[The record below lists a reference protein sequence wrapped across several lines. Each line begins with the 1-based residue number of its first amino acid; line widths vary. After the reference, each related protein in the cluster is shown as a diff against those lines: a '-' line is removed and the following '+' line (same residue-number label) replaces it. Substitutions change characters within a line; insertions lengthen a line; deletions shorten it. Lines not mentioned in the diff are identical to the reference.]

1 MVNTDE
7 IKNNLSENDIISFL
21 QDLGGEPYKQGN
33 SIISRTICHNPPY
46 DGSHKLYY
54 DNNGKYWHCFTECSC
69 SYDIFSLV
77 EKVKGVSFKDALK
90 YVQDYFGYP
99 ESDNPID
106 YTEQIDMS
114 FFNKFKKKEES
125 VKLPKVD
132 DKILNVFDNSYHI
145 SWVKDHIMPSS
156 MKRFNIKLDVINQR
170 IVIPTRSDKGDLVGV
185 RVRNLDE
192 EMVSKG
198 FKYLPMKHNGV
209 LYNFP
214 MGNVLYGLY
223 ENRDNIERVK
233 KLVIFESEKSVLALD
248 SYYKGKGIGVAVGG
262 SSLSD
267 NQLKLISELDIDE
280 AIIALDKEWSYVGD
294 TLERYYAEKIKKV
307 FRDKLDPYCNVSVI
321 HDMEGLLDE
330 KNSPTDK
337 GFDTWKYLWDN
348 RLYISET
355 GGINYGEK

>member
-1 MVNTDE
+1 MDTTQL
-7 IKNNLSENDIISFL
+7 KNNLSENDVYAFL
-21 QDLGGEPYKQGN
+21 SDLQADPYKERDH
-33 SIISRTICHNPPY
+33 IRAITICHNH
-46 DGSHKLYY
+46 DGNGSHKLYY
-54 DNNGKYWHCFTECSC
+54 YKETKMFHCYTSCSC

-77 EKVKGVSFKDALK
+77 EQVKGISFKEALK
-90 YVQDYFGYP
+90 YVKDYFGYL
-99 ESDNPID
+99 DVDDTID
-106 YTEQIDMS
+106 YSEKIDMS
-114 FFNKFKKKEES
+114 FFSKFKKKKES
-125 VKLPKVD
+125 IKLPKVD

-156 MKRFNIKLDVINQR
+156 MKRFNIKLDIINQR
-170 IVIPTRSDKGDLVGV
+170 IVIPTRSDKGDLVGI

-198 FKYLPMKHNGV
+198 FKYLPMKHNGI

-267 NQLKLISELDIDE
+267 NQLKLIKKLDIE
-280 AIIALDKEWSYVGD
+280 ECCIALDKEWDELGSN
-294 TLERYYAEKIKKV
+294 LEKYYAQKIEKV
-307 FRDKLDPYCNVSVI
+307 FRDKLDPYCSVTVI
-321 HDMEGLLDE
+321 WDTDGKLDE

-337 GFDTWKYLWDN
+337 GFDTWKHLWDN

>member
-1 MVNTDE
+1 MDTTQL
-7 IKNNLSENDIISFL
+7 KNNLSENDVYAFL
-21 QDLGGEPYKQGN
+21 SDLQADPYKERDH
-33 SIISRTICHNPPY
+33 IRAITVCHNH
-46 DGSHKLYY
+46 DGNGSHKLYY
-54 DNNGKYWHCFTECSC
+54 YPETKMFHCYTGCSS

-77 EKVKGVSFKDALK
+77 EQVKGISFKEAYK
-90 YVQDYFGYP
+90 YVKDYFGY
-99 ESDNPID
+99 SDVNNSVD
-106 YTEQIDMS
+106 YSEQIDMS
-114 FFNKFKKKEES
+114 FFSKFKKKKES

-321 HDMEGLLDE
+321 HDMEGLLEE
-330 KNSPTDK
+330 KDSPTDK
-337 GFDTWKYLWDN
+337 GFDTWQRLWDN

>member
-1 MVNTDE
+1 MDAATL
-7 IKNNLSENDIISFL
+7 KNNLSENDVYAFL
-21 QDLGGEPYKQGN
+21 SDLQADPYKERDH
-33 SIISRTICHNPPY
+33 IRAITICHNH
-46 DGSHKLYY
+46 DGNGSHKLYY
-54 DNNGKYWHCFTECSC
+54 YKETKLFRCYTSCSC

-77 EKVKGVSFKDALK
+77 EQVKGISFKEALK
-90 YVQDYFGYP
+90 YVQDYFGY
-99 ESDNPID
+99 SDID
-106 YTEQIDMS
+106 NTVDYSEQIDMS
-114 FFNKFKKKEES
+114 FFSKFKKKKES
-125 VKLPKVD
+125 IKLPKVD
-132 DKILNVFDNSYHI
+132 EKILNVFDNSYHI

-170 IVIPTRSDKGDLVGV
+170 IVIPTRSDKGNLVGI
-185 RVRNLDE
+185 RVRNLDK

-280 AIIALDKEWSYVGD
+280 AVIALDKEWSYVGD
-294 TLERYYAEKIKKV
+294 TLEKYYAEKIKRV

-321 HDMEGLLDE
+321 HDIEGLLDE
-330 KNSPTDK
+330 KDSPTDK
-337 GFDTWKYLWDN
+337 GFDTWQQLWDN
-348 RLYISET
+348 RLYITET
-355 GGINYGEK
+355 GGINYE